1 MKYKLQLQSLSKIS
15 DDQLLSR
22 LSELVQQSR
31 HVEAEL
37 VAHIGE
43 VEARRLYAREA
54 APSMFVYCRN
64 ALGLSEHEAY
74 LRIGVARAIRKHPIL
89 LEMLADGR
97 LFLSGIARLAPILT
111 EANRERVL
119 ARAAGMSKRE
129 IEELLVELAPKKDVP
144 ATMRKLPERREQ
156 TKPNPSH
163 QLVPERVENAE
174 QPNTNPST
182 PAPTKP
188 PAMTPLAPA
197 KYKIQFTASAGLR
210 DKLER
215 LRALMRSSVPDGDLA
230 AIIEEAVTEKL
241 ERLESKRFAKTKAPR
256 KSLKDTDTSATS
268 RHIPAAVKRAV
279 YERDKGQ
286 CTYVGKNGRRCTER
300 DRLEFHH
307 RNPYGRGG
315 RHSVGNIQLTCRT
328 HNSYFAERDYGNEVM
343 ARYRRSSSR
352 ISEPAPTYAVGD
364 RAAIWR
370 RAHPP
375 G

>member
-1 MKYKLQLQSLSKIS
+1 
-15 DDQLLSR
+15 
-22 LSELVQQSR
+22 
-31 HVEAEL
+31 
-37 VAHIGE
+37 
-43 VEARRLYAREA
+43 
-54 APSMFVYCRN
+54 
-64 ALGLSEHEAY
+64 LSEHEAY
-74 LRIGVARAIRKHPIL
+74 LRIGVARATRKHPIL
-89 LEMLADGR
+89 LEMLDDGR
-97 LFLSGIARLAPILT
+97 LFLSGIARLAPLLT
-111 EANRERVL
+111 EANRDAVL

-144 ATMRKLPERREQ
+144 ATMRKLPERREKA
-156 TKPNPSH
+156 KPEPSR
-163 QLVPERVENAE
+163 QLVPERVENVE
-174 QPNTNPST
+174 QPNTSPST

-197 KYKIQFTASAGLR
+197 KCKIQFTASAELK

-256 KSLKDTDTSATS
+256 KSLDDTDTSATS

-279 YERDKGQ
+279 YARDKGQ
-286 CTYVGKNGRRCTER
+286 CTFVGKNGRRCTER

-315 RHSVGNIQLTCRT
+315 RHSVGNIRLTCKA
-328 HNSYFAERDYGNEVM
+328 HNGYFAERDYGKEVM
-343 ARYRRSSSR
+343 ARYRRSASR
-352 ISEPAPTYAVGD
+352 ISEPAAVYAVGD

-370 RAHPP
+370 RAHLP